1 MLAGETKTAQCDC
14 RDSFE
19 RLTTLYNIYR
29 DYMKHEDDLL
39 NQRTTWLLVIQ
50 GFLFATL
57 GVLGE
62 WVLQPGQDR
71 LGIERQFLVYVLVVV
86 GVVVAS
92 VAFLGITA
100 ASDAIDELRRKWE
113 LIRVHY
119 QGWENLPEI
128 AGGGDPTAHQRGKW
142 PPRLIPAAIFIAWIG
157 VLVLAFLD
165 FHFAKAGH

>member
-1 MLAGETKTAQCDC
+1 MGAALDSPN
-14 RDSFE
+14 SFE

-50 GFLFATL
+50 GFLFATV

-62 WVLQPGQDR
+62 WPLQLGVDR
-71 LGIERQFLVYVLVVV
+71 LGHERLFLVYVLGGVGFVV
-86 GVVVAS
+86 GLVAL
-92 VAFLGITA
+92 LGIVA
-100 ASDAIDELRRKWE
+100 ASDAIDELRRKWD

-119 QGWENLPEI
+119 DGWEDLPEI

-142 PPRLIPAAIFIAWIG
+142 PPRLIPASILLAWSL
-157 VLVLAFLD
+157 VLVLALLD
-165 FHFAKAGH
+165 FHIAKGGH